1 VPKAIV
7 IGAGIAGTATALALR
22 RAGWEPEVHEAYAH
36 SSGLAQG
43 VFLTLAVNGLDALA
57 AMGAED
63 AVSGLGF
70 ETGRIRFRSHT
81 GKDLGSLPI
90 GPRTPDGRVT
100 RTVRRAALYEAL
112 YARVLECGIPV
123 HHGHRLVDAR
133 EGTGEV
139 VAIFDDR
146 STAAGDVLVGADGL
160 RSHVRRV
167 IDPDAP
173 APRDARLGNI
183 GGVARRVDD
192 VEPTGG
198 DYVMTWGR
206 SCFFGYTVSPDGEVW
221 WFANP
226 PARAGVTAANARERL
241 GELLAADAGP
251 AAAIVAATDGP
262 ILVDTIG
269 SLPPVPH
276 WTRSRLVLAG
286 DAAHAVSPS
295 TGQGAS
301 LALEDAATLGECLAA
316 DADVETALTAYV
328 VRRRGRTQ
336 RIAAWGRRQG
346 STKTAGPVGRV
357 LRDAILPRALAWAGS
372 PKAQA
377 KQAWIFEHHLEP
389 IPEVAAR

>member
-1 VPKAIV
+1 
-7 IGAGIAGTATALALR
+7 
-22 RAGWEPEVHEAYAH
+22 VHEAYAH
-36 SSGLAQG
+36 SSGLSQG
-43 VFLTLAVNGLDALA
+43 VFLTLAVNGFDALA
-57 AMGAED
+57 AMGAEE
-63 AVSGLGF
+63 AVSVIGF
-70 ETGRIRFRSHT
+70 ETGRIRFRSGT

-90 GPRTPDGRVT
+90 GPETAGGRVT
-100 RTVRRAALYEAL
+100 RTVRRTDLYGAL
-112 YARVLECGIPV
+112 YARVVECGIPV

-133 EGTGEV
+133 EDAGEV
-139 VAIFDDR
+139 VAIFDDG
-146 STAAGDVLVGADGL
+146 STATGDLLVGADGV
-160 RSHVRRV
+160 RSRVRRL
-167 IDPDAP
+167 IDPGAP
-173 APRDARLGNI
+173 GPRDANLGNI
-183 GGVARRVDD
+183 GGVARAVDG

-206 SCFFGYTVSPDGEVW
+206 GCFFGYTVSPDGEVW

-226 PARAGVTAANARERL
+226 PARAGVTVANARERL

-262 ILVDTIG
+262 ILVDTIW

-276 WTRSRLVLAG
+276 WTRGRLVLAG

-301 LALEDAATLGECLAA
+301 LALEDAATLGRCLAL
-316 DADVETALTAYV
+316 DADVEAALAAYV
-328 VRRRGRTQ
+328 ARRRARAG

-357 LRDAILPRALAWAGS
+357 VRDAILPRALRWAGS

-377 KQAWIFEHHLEP
+377 KGAWIFDHHLEP
-389 IPEVAAR
+389 IPEAAAR